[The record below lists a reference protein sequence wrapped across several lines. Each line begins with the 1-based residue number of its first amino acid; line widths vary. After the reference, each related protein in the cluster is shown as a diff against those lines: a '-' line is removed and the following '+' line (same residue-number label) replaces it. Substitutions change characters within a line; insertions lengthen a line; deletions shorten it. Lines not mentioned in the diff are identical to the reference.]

1 MKKIIST
8 ILILIGIIFLS
19 IPYLN
24 NLIIKRNLK
33 AKQNI
38 VEGVTVNEIEENNNR
53 KAEYDYS
60 NIKDVEIS
68 NTISGITKFDSKNI
82 IGQIIISDLDIN
94 LPILKGTTNA
104 NLLVGATTMI
114 EDQEMGK
121 KNYPLAGH
129 YMKDKSLLFGG
140 LMDIE
145 KDTIVKI
152 TDKKMVYE
160 YRIYD
165 TLIVPDIALHML
177 DHDRAKERGKPIISL
192 MTCYYTS
199 KNGKRFFALGEL
211 IDEYPYEGEQ
221 LNIDNK
227 KQSR

>member
-24 NLIIKRNLK
+24 NLMIKRNLK

-38 VEGVTVNEIEENNNR
+38 VEEVTVSEIEENNNR

-68 NTISGITKFDSKNI
+68 NTISGITKFDNKNI

-104 NLLVGATTMI
+104 NLLVGATTMV

-129 YMKDKSLLFGG
+129 YMEDKNLLFGG

-160 YRIYD
+160 YKIYD
-165 TLIVPDIALHML
+165 TLIVPDTALHML

-211 IDEYPYEGEQ
+211 IEEYSYEG
-221 LNIDNK
+221 NN
-227 KQSR
+227 

>member
-1 MKKIIST
+1 MKKLIST
-8 ILILIGIIFLS
+8 ILILIGIMFLF

-24 NLIIKRNLK
+24 NLMIKRNLK
-33 AKQNI
+33 LKQNMVNEI
-38 VEGVTVNEIEENNNR
+38 TVNEIEENNSR

-60 NIKDVEIS
+60 SIKDIEINS
-68 NTISGITKFDSKNI
+68 TISGITEFDNKAI
-82 IGQIIISDLDIN
+82 IGQIVISDLDMD

-104 NLLVGATTMI
+104 NLLVGATTMV
-114 EDQEMGK
+114 EGQEMGK

-129 YMKDKSLLFGG
+129 YMKDKSLLFGS

-165 TLIVPDIALHML
+165 TLIVPDTAMYMLEHDIAE
-177 DHDRAKERGKPIISL
+177 ERGKPIISL

-199 KNGKRFFALGEL
+199 KNGKRFFC
-211 IDEYPYEGEQ
+211 IRR
-221 LNIDNK
+221 I
-227 KQSR
+227 S

>member
-24 NLIIKRNLK
+24 NLMIKRNLK

-38 VEGVTVNEIEENNNR
+38 VEEVTVSEIEENNNR

-82 IGQIIISDLDIN
+82 IGQIIISDLDMN

-104 NLLVGATTMI
+104 NLLVGATTMV

-129 YMKDKSLLFGG
+129 YMEDKNLLFGG

-165 TLIVPDIALHML
+165 TLIVPDTALYML

-211 IDEYPYEGEQ
+211 IEEYSYEG
-221 LNIDNK
+221 NN
-227 KQSR
+227 